1 MNPTINLEL
10 VKSSPSLNLNT
21 SSSTSTYLDLP
32 IKQVITVESGSA
44 STYTWTQSISLAVWT
59 IPHNLGRF
67 PSVTVVDNLN
77 NKIEPDIQYIDNN
90 SLQIINGVALVGKAY
105 LN

>member
-1 MNPTINLEL
+1 MSTPLNLTFT
-10 VKSSPSLNLNT
+10 KSSPSFTIKPPTT
-21 SSSTSTYLDLP
+21 SPLDLS
-32 IKQVITVESGSA
+32 INQVITAEAGA
-44 STYTWTQSISLAVWT
+44 GSTYTWTQAIPLEVWT

-90 SLQIINGVALVGKAY
+90 TVQIINGVALVGKTY

>member
-1 MNPTINLEL
+1 MSEIITLSFT
-10 VKSSPSLNLNT
+10 KSSPTLVFSPPVTQPINLPF
-21 SSSTSTYLDLP
+21 S
-32 IKQVITVESGSA
+32 QVITPESGSGN
-44 STYTWTQSISLAVWT
+44 TYTWTQSISLAVWT

-77 NKIEPDIQYIDNN
+77 NKVEPDILYLDNN
-90 SLQIINGVALVGKAY
+90 SVQITHGVALVGKAY

>member
-1 MNPTINLEL
+1 MSDTINLTFTKNSLTLDLKPVSPQEL
-10 VKSSPSLNLNT
+10 PITLVNAVPISSSP
-21 SSSTSTYLDLP
+21 
-32 IKQVITVESGSA
+32 A
-44 STYTWTQSISLAVWT
+44 STYVWTQSISLAVWT

-90 SLQIINGVALVGKAY
+90 NLQIINGVALVGKAY

>member
-1 MNPTINLEL
+1 MSEPLNLTFT
-10 VKSSPSLNLNT
+10 KSSPSFT
-21 SSSTSTYLDLP
+21 IQPPSTHSLDLS
-32 IKQVITVESGSA
+32 INQVITAEPGGG